1 MSDVSLKWV
10 VHPFKKNKKKTVFLI
25 LFLILVWGLVYW
37 STYSLGYLL
46 LAVFI
51 LMASL
56 SAYFFPTTYEMTD
69 QKITVKYIATRKEK
83 SWDTFRSFYA
93 DKNGVFLSPFP
104 KPSRMENFRGLYV
117 RYNDNREEVLDFVRE
132 HIKTG

>member
-10 VHPFKKNKKKTVFLI
+10 VHPFKRNKKKTVFLI

-37 STYSLGYLL
+37 STLSLGYLL
-46 LAVFI
+46 LAVFV

-83 SWDTFRSFYA
+83 TWDTFRSFYA

-117 RYNDNREEVLDFVRE
+117 RYNDNKEEVLNFVRE
-132 HIKTG
+132 HIKTE

>member
-1 MSDVSLKWV
+1 MSDVSLIWV
-10 VHPFKKNKKKTVFLI
+10 VHPFKKNKKKTFFLI

-46 LAVFI
+46 LAIFI

-56 SAYFFPTTYEMTD
+56 SAYFFPTTYEMTNE
-69 QKITVKYIATRKEK
+69 KITVKYIATKKEK
-83 SWDTFRSFYA
+83 TWETFRSFYA

-117 RYNDNREEVLDFVRE
+117 RYNDNKEEVLNFVKE

>member
-1 MSDVSLKWV
+1 MSEVSLKWV
-10 VHPFKKNKKKTVFLI
+10 AHPFKKNKKKTFFLI

-37 STYSLGYLL
+37 STLSLGYLL

-56 SAYFFPTTYEMTD
+56 SAYFFPTTYEMTE

-104 KPSRMENFRGLYV
+104 KPTRMENFRGLYV
-117 RYNDNREEVLDFVRE
+117 RYNDNQEEVLSFVRE
-132 HIKTG
+132 HIKTE